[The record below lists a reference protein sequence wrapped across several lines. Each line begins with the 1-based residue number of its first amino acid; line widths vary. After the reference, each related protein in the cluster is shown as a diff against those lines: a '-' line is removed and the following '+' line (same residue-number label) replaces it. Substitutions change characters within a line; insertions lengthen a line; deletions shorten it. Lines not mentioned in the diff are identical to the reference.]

1 MFLNISLCEEKSKGN
16 LRGTNDNSMNSYDFH
31 PSLRLCPS
39 YSYQHNII
47 MGYSYFL
54 WCNLHKI
61 VSTVR
66 RCFMAFKTQCSLY
79 SFNVRRFATELD
91 WQAHLHW
98 FLLHYASS
106 TLQQR
111 VALACSLFL
120 FLSASVDKNCFGKKS
135 SVSLI
140 CLQIK
145 IIWGSNKFHG
155 THTRKVMRGAK
166 FMQTDNYIL
175 FPNIIHRYHM
185 RQLQWDAKDNNKWFF
200 SNYYKQSSPE
210 AEQ

>member
-47 MGYSYFL
+47 MGYSYLL

-91 WQAHLHW
+91 WRAHLHW
-98 FLLHYASS
+98 LLLHYASS

-111 VALACSLFL
+111 VALACSLLL
-120 FLSASVDKNCFGKKS
+120 FLSASVDKNCPGEKKFS
-135 SVSLI
+135 IPHLFTNKDHLGVKQFSRHAYPERYAW
-140 CLQIK
+140 CQIHA
-145 IIWGSNKFHG
+145 N
-155 THTRKVMRGAK
+155 R
-166 FMQTDNYIL
+166 
-175 FPNIIHRYHM
+175 
-185 RQLQWDAKDNNKWFF
+185 
-200 SNYYKQSSPE
+200 
-210 AEQ
+210 

>member
-1 MFLNISLCEEKSKGN
+1 MFLSISLCKEKSKGN
-16 LRGTNDNSMNSYDFH
+16 LRGTNDNSMNSYDFYS
-31 PSLRLCPS
+31 SLRLCPS

-91 WQAHLHW
+91 WRAHLHW
-98 FLLHYASS
+98 LLLHYASS

-111 VALACSLFL
+111 VALACSLLL
-120 FLSASVDKNCFGKKS
+120 FLSASVGKNCPGEKS

-140 CLQIK
+140 CSQIKK
-145 IIWGSNKFHG
+145 IIWESNNCHC
-155 THTRKVMRGAK
+155 THTWKVMRGAK

-185 RQLQWDAKDNNKWFF
+185 GQLQCNAKDNNRWLFR
-200 SNYYKQSSPE
+200 N
-210 AEQ
+210 